1 MTNIFIS
8 VFHFF
13 QNAIIFYM
21 AAINLIYFCLTV
33 TGFFVLRRY
42 RPLTR
47 QQKAAMMKSPLVPG
61 ISIIAPAHNEAATV
75 RESVRGLLS
84 LRYPSMEVIV
94 VNDGS
99 TDDTLQILIDDFR
112 LYKSSRMPTG
122 GLTSQSVRGV
132 YESRDPVP
140 LVVIDKENGRKADAI
155 NAGINYARMPLIMDL
170 DCDSLLDPDALL
182 EVSRPFLEDPER
194 VIASGG
200 IVRVLNGSEVR
211 HGRVVQARSPSNGRA
226 LFQAVEYLR
235 AFLGGRLAWSH
246 LNSLLVISGAFGCF
260 RRDALIEAGGYQSG
274 SIGEDM
280 ELVVRLHKKWLEKP
294 ADYRIVFV
302 PEPVCWTEVPEDW
315 RSLRNQR
322 NRWQRGTVD
331 VIQRHSRMCLRPSY
345 GAVGM
350 LAMPYLILFEMFGPA
365 VELMGYALIAVGLLA
380 GLTTAETVTLYLIV
394 SLLFGILL
402 SMLAVLL
409 DDFTVRRYASWRDTA
424 RLFAGAILENFGH
437 RQALTIVRAKGL
449 WDGLRGIGGW
459 GHMHRKGF

>member
-1 MTNIFIS
+1 
-8 VFHFF
+8 
-13 QNAIIFYM
+13 
-21 AAINLIYFCLTV
+21 
-33 TGFFVLRRY
+33 
-42 RPLTR
+42 
-47 QQKAAMMKSPLVPG
+47 
-61 ISIIAPAHNEAATV
+61 
-75 RESVRGLLS
+75 
-84 LRYPSMEVIV
+84 
-94 VNDGS
+94 
-99 TDDTLQILIDDFR
+99 
-112 LYKSSRMPTG
+112 
-122 GLTSQSVRGV
+122 
-132 YESRDPVP
+132 
-140 LVVIDKENGRKADAI
+140 
-155 NAGINYARMPLIMDL
+155 
-170 DCDSLLDPDALL
+170 
-182 EVSRPFLEDPER
+182 

-200 IVRVLNGSEVR
+200 IVRVLNGCEVR

-280 ELVVRLHKKWLEKP
+280 ELVVRLHRKWLEKP
-294 ADYRIVFV
+294 AYYRIVFV

-331 VIQRHSRMCLRPSY
+331 AIQRHRGMCLRPSY

-350 LAMPYLILFEMFGPA
+350 LAIPYLILFEMFGPA
-365 VELMGYALIAVGLLA
+365 VELLGYVFIAVGLLA
-380 GLTTAETVTLYLIV
+380 NLTTAETVTLYLIV

-409 DDFTVRRYASWRDTA
+409 DDFTVRRYPSWRDTA

-437 RQALTIVRAKGL
+437 RQMLTLVRAKGL
-449 WDGLRGIGGW
+449 WDGLRGMGGW
-459 GHMHRKGF
+459 GHIQRKGF